1 VVGGGA
7 RPEPRA
13 GAAAPRKPRGCACAR
28 CCPSRPDSDGRGSAG
43 FGPIIMR
50 PAAGAAPAGAERPDS
65 PSSAAP
71 RCGSAGSSPRPV
83 GRRARV
89 RAGRRCSE
97 RGDRKAR
104 RGRPGGAACAA
115 PRRVADTGRDSDGTR
130 SGNRWRR
137 LFVPVRAG
145 GLLAGDVWSARHAL
159 DRLRAVRSIG
169 ATVAFQRMGS
179 PLAQRR
185 KRREKILSIFARR
198 LSCATL
204 MVCVACRFRCLQR
217 DR

>member
-1 VVGGGA
+1 MGGELGRNRVPVA
-7 RPEPRA
+7 RRRGSRA
-13 GAAAPRKPRGCACAR
+13 GARARAAVRVARTRTDVDPLDSGPSSCGRRRGPRRPAPR
-28 CCPSRPDSDGRGSAG
+28 
-43 FGPIIMR
+43 GPIR
-50 PAAGAAPAGAERPDS
+50 PAARPRDAARPDR
-65 PSSAAP
+65 AP
-71 RCGSAGSSPRPV
+71 DPLA
-83 GRRARV
+83 
-89 RAGRRCSE
+89 AGRESAPGAE
-97 RGDRKAR
+97 RGDRKGR

-137 LFVPVRAG
+137 LFVPLRAG

-159 DRLRAVRSIG
+159 AWPHAVRSIG
-169 ATVAFQRMGS
+169 ATVAFRRMGS

-185 KRREKILSIFARR
+185 KQWKQILSRFARG

-204 MVCVACRFRCLQR
+204 LVCVACRLRCWPM